1 MSDKSVRCNWY
12 QSGESRVVLKL
23 LEILEVTD
31 SWMGLTAT
39 SQPPAGAEH
48 SHSFQVPVCKRS
60 CRDAISYLSSHVA
73 GRLLI
78 GLTAFCFHSLI
89 PFSYKGQIRHF
100 YALHF
105 VLFSSSQSTVL
116 CWNKHSHYNPRRGM
130 DLCPVPWGG
139 ETETFSMLG
148 DEKKKK
154 KHLCQPLPQ
163 LFLFTVR
170 ETILKNNFSHY
181 SRKLEICCP
190 KVLTVS

>member
-1 MSDKSVRCNWY
+1 
-12 QSGESRVVLKL
+12 
-23 LEILEVTD
+23 
-31 SWMGLTAT
+31 MGLTAT

-154 KHLCQPLPQ
+154 NTSVSPYHNCSSSQLEK
-163 LFLFTVR
+163 LFLKTTFH
-170 ETILKNNFSHY
+170 TILGNLRFAAPKYSLFLRLSPRRHKNN
-181 SRKLEICCP
+181 RMKGMELEE
-190 KVLTVS
+190 K

>member
-1 MSDKSVRCNWY
+1 
-12 QSGESRVVLKL
+12 
-23 LEILEVTD
+23 
-31 SWMGLTAT
+31 MGLTET
-39 SQPPAGAEH
+39 SQPSAGAEH

-60 CRDAISYLSSHVA
+60 CRDAISYLSSHIA

-100 YALHF
+100 YALRF

-116 CWNKHSHYNPRRGM
+116 CWNKHSHYIPRRGM

-148 DEKKKK
+148 DEKKKWIK
-154 KHLCQPLPQ
+154 PCQPLPQ

-170 ETILKNNFSHY
+170 ETILKNNFSHF